1 MFKSHLLI
9 PSLTLLITIPI
20 IFFYFAPSIF
30 PQRQIPI
37 TLPDE
42 LDDLSLFHKAIT
54 ADSTF
59 LKKKSPS
66 HKLPS
71 NKFRLGSTTIHR
83 RKIAFMFLTNSDL
96 HFEPLWHIFFNTSDP
111 HLYNIYI
118 HSDPTVKITPPVGVF
133 ANRFIHSKR
142 TQRSSPT
149 LISAT
154 RRLLAH
160 ALLDDPDNA
169 YFALISQH
177 CIPLHSFNYFYNF
190 LLDTQKLS
198 RKMEFPSYIEILN
211 ESPSLLDRYNARGE
225 NVMEPEVSFD
235 KFKVGSQFFAI
246 TRKHAL
252 IVIKDSK
259 LWRKFKKP
267 CVKIESCYPEE
278 HYFPT
283 LLSMEDPNGCTRFT
297 LTRVNWTDMVDGHP
311 HTYHPPEVSPE
322 LIYKLRE
329 SNSTYS
335 YMFARKFSPDC
346 LKPLMEMAN
355 SVIFKD

>member
-1 MFKSHLLI
+1 MNLM
-9 PSLTLLITIPI
+9 
-20 IFFYFAPSIF
+20 IF
-30 PQRQIPI
+30 PFFIKPSPP
-37 TLPDE
+37 TP
-42 LDDLSLFHKAIT
+42 LSL
-54 ADSTF
+54 
-59 LKKKSPS
+59 KKSPS

-71 NKFRLGSTTIHR
+71 NKFRLGSTTIQR

-96 HFEPLWHIFFNTSDP
+96 HFESLWHIYFNSSDP

-118 HSDPTVKITPPVGVF
+118 HADPTVKITPPVGVF

-177 CIPLHSFNYFYNF
+177 CIPLHSFNYFYHF
-190 LLDTQKLS
+190 LLS
-198 RKMEFPSYIEILN
+198 RKMEFPSYIEILDD
-211 ESPSLLDRYNARGE
+211 SPSLLDRYNARGE

-235 KFKVGSQFFAI
+235 KFKVGSQFFVI
-246 TRKHAL
+246 TRKHSL
-252 IVIKDSK
+252 MVIKDSK

-283 LLSMEDPNGCTRFT
+283 LLSMEDPNGCTRYT

-329 SNSTYS
+329 SNSTHP